1 MSDDIRD
8 YYLTSCVPL
17 YHAAIKGDWK
27 AAKLEIEK
35 NADIVRFGITA
46 DADTALHIA
55 AAAKHATFVE
65 KLVERMDKRDLA
77 LQNKLGNTAF
87 CFAAASGIVRSAKAM
102 YKRNRDLPL
111 IRGHG
116 DRTPLYM
123 AASFGHQEMMCY
135 LYEKT
140 DFEELSDKERILL
153 LIVTI
158 SADFY
163 GMLTF

>member
-1 MSDDIRD
+1 MSDDSRD
-8 YYLTSCVPL
+8 YYLNSCVPL

-35 NADIVRFGITA
+35 NADIVRFGITG

-65 KLVERMDKRDLA
+65 KLVERMDRHDLA
-77 LQNKLGNTAF
+77 LKNRPGNTAF

-102 YKRNRDLPL
+102 YKGNKDLPL
-111 IRGHG
+111 IRGRG
-116 DRTPLYM
+116 NRTPLYM
-123 AASFGHQEMMCY
+123 AASFGHQEMMSY
-135 LYEKT
+135 LYKKT
-140 DFEELSDKERILL
+140 DFEKLSDEERILL
-153 LIVTI
+153 LIATI